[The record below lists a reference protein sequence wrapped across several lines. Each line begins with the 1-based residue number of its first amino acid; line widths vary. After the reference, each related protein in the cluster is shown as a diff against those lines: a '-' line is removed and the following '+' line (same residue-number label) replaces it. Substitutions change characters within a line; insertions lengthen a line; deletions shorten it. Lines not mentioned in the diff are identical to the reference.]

1 MPTYGN
7 ILLRQDENGA
17 FTTALRAPLGF
28 TDGRNEAWLRD
39 LLAGHPDLLPIEE
52 VDPSF
57 APLVPL
63 CTELSTEAGPV
74 DAVFISPSGRLTL
87 VECKLWRNPEARRKV
102 IAQILDYARAVSGW
116 SYADLQRR
124 VATATGRKG
133 NVPFEAARELQPDL
147 DEAAFVDATARAL
160 REGRFLLLIA
170 GDGIREGI
178 TGMADLI
185 TRNAALGFSF
195 GLVEVAL
202 YQFGEKGLVVQPR
215 VVARTETIERTFVHL
230 QAGEGASLKEVA
242 EEAEARDEVRG
253 EPPSMADERTWWE
266 PLTRIRFDDPEQEAP
281 TYRPR
286 NHVRVPMPYPGIWL
300 TAYRSMGDGV
310 CGVFFTG
317 AKSEARQVLECLNE
331 EREQILAELP
341 EGSDTRRSSG
351 ELGFASYAQLSDFAS
366 DDECR
371 EWLAQQLNQF
381 VNALRPRVK
390 ALLKH
395 SIS

>member
-17 FTTALRAPLGF
+17 FTTARRAPLGF

-39 LLAGHPDLLPIEE
+39 LLADNPDLLPIEE

-57 APLVPL
+57 APLLPL
-63 CTELSTEAGPV
+63 CTELQTEAGPV
-74 DAVFISPSGRLTL
+74 DAAFISPTGRLTL

-102 IAQILDYARAVSGW
+102 IAQILDYARAVSQW
-116 SYADLQRR
+116 SYADLQRQ
-124 VATATGRKG
+124 VATATKREG
-133 NVPFEAARELQPDL
+133 NVPFEVARELQPDL
-147 DEAAFVDATARAL
+147 DEAAFVDATARSL

-178 TGMADLI
+178 TGMAELI
-185 TRNAALGFSF
+185 TRNAALGLSF

-202 YQFGEKGLVVQPR
+202 YQFGERGLVVQPR
-215 VVARTETIERTFVHL
+215 VVARTETIERTFVNVREGGTSRLHEVVDD
-230 QAGEGASLKEVA
+230 AGSEV
-242 EEAEARDEVRG
+242 EAVSVTEDRA
-253 EPPSMADERTWWE
+253 WWE
-266 PLTRIRFDDPEQEAP
+266 PITRINFDDPEQEAP
-281 TYRPR
+281 SYRPR
-286 NHVRVPMPYPGIWL
+286 NHVRVSLPYPGVWL
-300 TAYRSMGDGV
+300 TAFRSMGEGV

-317 AKSEARQVLECLNE
+317 AKSEARQVLDRLNE

-341 EGSDTRRSSG
+341 EGADNRRSSG
-351 ELGFASYAQLSDFAS
+351 QPGFAIYAQFSDFAS

-381 VNALRPRVK
+381 VNALRPRLK
-390 ALLKH
+390 AMGH
-395 SIS
+395 

>member
-7 ILLRQDENGA
+7 ILLRQDENGT
-17 FTTALRAPLGF
+17 FTTARRAPLGF

-202 YQFGEKGLVVQPR
+202 YQFGEQGLVVQPR

-230 QAGEGASLKEVA
+230 QAGGGGALQEVA
-242 EEAEARDEVRG
+242 EEAEARGEVRG
-253 EPPSMADERTWWE
+253 ESFTMADERAWWE
-266 PLTRIRFDDPEQEAP
+266 PLTRITFDDPEQEAP

-317 AKSEARQVLECLNE
+317 AKSEARAVLERLNE
-331 EREQILAELP
+331 EREEILAELP

-381 VNALRPRVK
+381 VNALRPRLK
-390 ALLKH
+390 AMGKQG
-395 SIS
+395 

>member
-7 ILLRQDENGA
+7 ILIRQGDKGA
-17 FTTALRAPLGF
+17 FTTARRAPLGF

-39 LLAGHPDLLPIEE
+39 LLAGNPDLLPIEE

-57 APLVPL
+57 APLAPL

-102 IAQILDYARAVSGW
+102 IAQILDYARVVSGW
-116 SYADLQRR
+116 TYADLQRR
-124 VATATGRKG
+124 VAAATGRKG

-202 YQFGEKGLVVQPR
+202 YQFGEQGLVVQPR
-215 VVARTETIERTFVHL
+215 VVARTETIERTFIHL
-230 QAGEGASLKEVA
+230 QAGDSCALKELA
-242 EEAEARDEVRG
+242 EEAEVEIRDKAS
-253 EPPSMADERTWWE
+253 SMNDERAWWE
-266 PLTRIRFDDPEQEAP
+266 PLTRISFDDPEQEAP

-286 NHVRVPMPYPGIWL
+286 NHVRVSMPYPGIWL
-300 TAYRSMGDGV
+300 TAFRSMGDGV

-317 AKSEARQVLECLNE
+317 AKSEVKQILDRFNE

-341 EGSDTRRSSG
+341 EGIDNRRSNG
-351 ELGFASYAQLSDFAS
+351 ELGFASYAQLSDFSS
-366 DDECR
+366 DEECR
-371 EWLAQQLNQF
+371 RWLACQLNHF
-381 VNALRPRVK
+381 VNTFRPRLK
-390 ALLKH
+390 AMARQE
-395 SIS
+395 